1 MGDHESVADA
11 VARFERT
18 LGNHCDFDSVHI
30 TVAGGADRADVLR
43 GMRAEPDGGPVAPD
57 TVPTDLPA
65 ASLLEVDGGVV
76 AVEAKW
82 FSGPYDDLVRTLS
95 RGGRAAASVGWNG
108 IGERWAY
115 FARDGVVLFAGDEF
129 PFDSDDDVHPEIA
142 ALLAWDD
149 EGHEGDL
156 PVLIAVE
163 RFTGVRID
171 GPALTERA
179 PVHRLRSDPDRLMR
193 PRGVV
198 RMASLTYAGDE
209 DRSVLSAEISGLP
222 AAEQRRL
229 AAVIANT
236 MFRLAGLDGDPDAA
250 EAVEWL
256 THPDGPRFSLTV
268 ENNMFMAHTA
278 EQAGRHTLKSRAW
291 RVLAT
296 AAHPDPHVAALEAI
310 WGVRE
315 RIVPDALLRYDAV
328 VRDQIEQAAGRGGDA
343 PETNNGA
350 SVLD

>member
-30 TVAGGADRADVLR
+30 TVAAGLDRADVLR
-43 GMRAEPDGGPVAPD
+43 GMRAEPDSKPVAPN
-57 TVPTDLPA
+57 TVPTDQPA

-76 AVEAKW
+76 AVEATW

-95 RGGRAAASVGWNG
+95 HGGRAAASVGWNG
-108 IGERWAY
+108 TGERWAY
-115 FARDGVVLFAGDEF
+115 FARDGVLLFASNEF
-129 PFDSDDDVHPEIA
+129 PSDSDDDLHPEVA

-149 EGHEGDL
+149 ESHEGDL
-156 PVLIAVE
+156 YALIAVE

-179 PVHRLRSDPDRLMR
+179 PVHRLQADPDRLMR
-193 PRGVV
+193 PRGAV
-198 RMASLTYAGDE
+198 RMASLTYTGDE
-209 DRSVLSAEISGLP
+209 DRSAQSAEIGRLS
-222 AAEQRRL
+222 AVEQRRL

-236 MFRLAGLDGDPDAA
+236 MFRLAGMDGDPDAA

-256 THPDGPRFSLTV
+256 THPDGPRFSLSV
-268 ENNMFMAHTA
+268 ETNMFMAHTA
-278 EQAGRHTLKSRAW
+278 EKAGRYTLKARAW

-296 AAHPDPHVAALEAI
+296 AAHPDPHLAALEAI

-315 RIVPDALLRYDAV
+315 RIAPEALLRYDAV
-328 VRDQIEQAAGRGGDA
+328 VREQIEQAAGRGGAA

-350 SVLD
+350 SVLQ